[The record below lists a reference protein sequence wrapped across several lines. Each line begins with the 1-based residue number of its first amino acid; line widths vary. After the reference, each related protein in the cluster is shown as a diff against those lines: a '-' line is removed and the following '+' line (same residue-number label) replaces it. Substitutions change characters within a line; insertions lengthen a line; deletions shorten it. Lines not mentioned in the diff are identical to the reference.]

1 MMNDMPMMQS
11 RPLDA
16 LNKTRNKKVIVELKG
31 GRMYAGML
39 NAFDI
44 HINVVLD
51 QAEEIEN
58 GQLKRKLGTVF
69 LRGDNIIMISPA

>member
-31 GRMYAGML
+31 GRMYSGML

-58 GQLKRKLGTVF
+58 GALKRKLGTVF

>member
-1 MMNDMPMMQS
+1 MIEQS

-16 LNKTRNKKVIVELKG
+16 LNKARNKKVIVELKG
-31 GRMYAGML
+31 GKVYTGSL

-51 QAEEIEN
+51 NAEELVDGN
-58 GQLKRKLGTVF
+58 VTRKLGTVF
-69 LRGDNIIMISPA
+69 LRGDTIILISPS

>member
-1 MMNDMPMMQS
+1 MEA

-16 LNKTRNKKVIVELKG
+16 LNKARGKKVIVELKNG
-31 GRMYAGML
+31 KQYIGSL

-51 QAEEIEN
+51 DVEERIE
-58 GQLKRKLGTVF
+58 GEIKRKLGTAF
-69 LRGDNIIMISPA
+69 IRGDAIIMISPA

>member
-1 MMNDMPMMQS
+1 MEQT

-16 LNKTRNKKVIVELKG
+16 LNKARHKKVIVEIKG
-31 GRMYAGML
+31 GRQYSGNL

-51 QAEEIEN
+51 NAEELED
-58 GQLKRKLGTVF
+58 GQVKRKLGTVF
-69 LRGDNIIMISPA
+69 LRGDNIILVSPAQ